1 MKHILL
7 ITCLAFLFTGCTS
20 TSKLE
25 DYANNPNGMWSEGKK
40 LSEKGEALISKG
52 EKNIEDARISANKGE
67 ALIQSSNDAIIR
79 ARQDYQLE
87 AAKSGRST
95 TPQEVEYE
103 AERLEAIGEK
113 WAKAISNVNKGKK
126 AITQSKKTESE
137 GQLQIEKGRQMVE
150 QGTNFIRNSQKMRLD
165 QSAAT
170 L

>member
-7 ITCLAFLFTGCTS
+7 ITCLAILFTGCTS

-25 DYANNPNGMWSEGKK
+25 DYANNPNGMWAEGKK

-52 EKNIEDARISANKGE
+52 EKVIENARIKANQGE

-95 TPQEVEYE
+95 SPKEVEYE
-103 AERLEAIGEK
+103 AERLAAIGEK
-113 WAKAISNVNKGKK
+113 WEKAISNVNKGKA
-126 AITQSKKTESE
+126 AIAQSKKAENE
-137 GQLQIEKGRQMVE
+137 GQEQIEKGRQLVE
-150 QGTNFIRNSQKMRLD
+150 QGTNFIRNSQKMRLE
-165 QSAAT
+165 QTTTT